1 MKTSRLVRK
10 FSCWPTLTCKAI
22 LPYSF
27 NPLETFRHIFQIS
40 WFTISKPQTVTFFP
54 INKFIRAYPFFKI
67 FFRRR
72 LFSNKNLRDQQQRK
86 EPFPQN
92 AFLPN
97 GPTAPGWRRRRHAR
111 HRRCCCPRRGPYHR
125 PRCLPSCRLPAD
137 CCRGP

>member
-72 LFSNKNLRDQQQRK
+72 LFSNKVIFSIFCKKIIATINRLISDTYLR
-86 EPFPQN
+86 N
-92 AFLPN
+92 I
-97 GPTAPGWRRRRHAR
+97 T
-111 HRRCCCPRRGPYHR
+111 
-125 PRCLPSCRLPAD
+125 
-137 CCRGP
+137 